1 MTGMIMSERQYT
13 VTHPWITFKFDFTRL
28 RSDAWM
34 KLGEAASKMDH
45 LAGIPLTPDIGQA
58 LHTLYLSRGIQGTT
72 AIEGNTLSEE
82 QVKEAVQGKLRL
94 PPSQDYLRQEVVN
107 VVEACREIFIRAA
120 SNGPQPITPEWICRV
135 NELVLEK
142 LEVDE
147 DVVPGKTR
155 AHSVGVQ
162 LYRAAPA
169 EDCDYLLER
178 LCTWLNDPEWSKHK
192 EYRKAFAI
200 IKAVI
205 AHLYIAWIH
214 PFGDGNGRT
223 ARLLEFQLL
232 IESGAPTP
240 AAHLLSNHFN
250 LTRDAYYRELDKTSR
265 SGPPYQVEGFIT
277 YALQGLVDGLREQL
291 KLVRESQTRIT
302 WVNYVHQKL
311 PSHTATEAR
320 RRDLLLDLPP
330 DKWTRRSEIANTS
343 VRLARAYAGTT
354 SKTLTRDLNALSDLE
369 LISRRPGQVRPKI
382 DVLKSFLPVR
392 VCNDDEDE

>member
-1 MTGMIMSERQYT
+1 MSERQYA
-13 VTHPWITFKFDFTRL
+13 VTHPWISFTFDFNRL
-28 RSDAWM
+28 KPGTWI

-45 LAGIPLTPDIGQA
+45 LAGVPLTPDIGQA

-82 QVKEAVQGKLRL
+82 QVKQAVQGKLRL
-94 PPSQDYLRQEVVN
+94 PPSQDYLRQEVAN
-107 VVEACREIFIRAA
+107 VLEACGEIFAHAA

-142 LEVDE
+142 LEVDD
-147 DVVPGKTR
+147 DVTPGKTR
-155 AHSVGVQ
+155 VHSVGVQ
-162 LYRAAPA
+162 MYRGAPA

-178 LCTWLNDPEWSKHK
+178 LCSWLNEPEWPKHK
-192 EYRKAFAI
+192 EYRKVMAI
-200 IKAVI
+200 IRAII

-232 IESGAPTP
+232 IEGGAPTP

-265 SGPPYQVEGFIT
+265 SKPPYPVEGFID

-291 KLVRESQTRIT
+291 KLVRENQTVIT
-302 WVNYVHQKL
+302 WVNYVHQML

-330 DKWTRRSEIANTS
+330 NEWTRRSDIPDTS
-343 VRLARAYAGTT
+343 VRLARAYAGKTP
-354 SKTLTRDLNALSDLE
+354 KTLTRDLNALTKLG
-369 LISRRPGQVRPKI
+369 LISRRAGHIRPKVE
-382 DVLKSFLPVR
+382 VLKSFLPVR
-392 VCNDDEDE
+392 VGNDDDE